1 MSETADILRYAARII
16 SERGLHTGPHFA
28 HADGSLDICAAIYL
42 AAYGKQPA
50 EFETDEDYST
60 TLIELS
66 YEARQAIKALSASLP
81 TEPPTVESAPGYEE
95 PSHLEHV
102 SRWASTGQFPDE
114 QPPTAAEVTDHL
126 VRTADALDS
135 PPQSLAA

>member
-1 MSETADILRYAARII
+1 MSEIADILRYTARILA
-16 SERGLHTGPHFA
+16 ERGIHTGPQFA
-28 HADGSLDICAAIYL
+28 APDGSLDICAAIYL

-60 TLIELS
+60 TVIELS

-114 QPPTAAEVTDHL
+114 QPPTLTEVINHL
-126 VRTADALDS
+126 ARAADALDS
-135 PPQSLAA
+135 TPQSLAA